1 MSQSPFLR
9 SIYEH
14 MLARHYSR
22 RTIKAYLYW
31 IKAYIN
37 FNSKRHPSGLE
48 AAEVQRF
55 LTHLSVNRNVA
66 PGTQSV
72 ALNALVFLYKQILNR
87 PLGDIGEFRRSK
99 REPKLPVV
107 LTESEVSRLL
117 GALEGVHYLMAALMY
132 GSGLR
137 RMELVRLRIKD
148 VDFDHML
155 LRIWHSKGGKSR
167 ATTLAQELIQ
177 PLKQQILRAEEY
189 MQQDRLLPD
198 YCGVFLPNALA
209 RKYPNGPFQRG
220 WQYLFPS
227 SKRSVE
233 PGTSNIRRHHV
244 DESGINKLIR
254 RARTKAGIEKEVT
267 SHTLRH
273 SFATHLLQAGAD
285 IRTVQEQ
292 LGHSDVKTTETYTH
306 VLKRGAQGVQSPLS
320 RLRQH

>member
-37 FNSKRHPSGLE
+37 FNNKQHPSRLK
-48 AAEVQRF
+48 AVEVQQF

-66 PGTQSV
+66 PGTQAV
-72 ALNALVFLYKQILNR
+72 ALNALVFLYKKILNK
-87 PLGDIGEFRRSK
+87 PLGDIGEFRRAK

-107 LTESEVSRLL
+107 LTVSEVSRLL

-148 VDFDHML
+148 LDFDHML
-155 LRIWHSKGGKSR
+155 LRIWNSKGGKNR
-167 ATTLAQELIQ
+167 VTTLAEELT
-177 PLKQQILRAEEY
+177 PLLKQQILRAEEY
-189 MQQDRLLPD
+189 MEQDRLLPD

-220 WQYLFPS
+220 WQYVFPS
-227 SKRSVE
+227 RKLSVE
-233 PGTSNIRRHHV
+233 PGTSNVRRHHV
-244 DESGINKLIR
+244 DESSINKFIR
-254 RARTKAGIEKEVT
+254 RARNKAGIDKDVT

-273 SFATHLLQAGAD
+273 SFATHLLQAGTD

-292 LGHSDVKTTETYTH
+292 LGHSDVKTTEIYTH
-306 VLKRGAQGVQSPLS
+306 VLKRGAQGVESPLS
-320 RLRQH
+320 RLRHL